1 MKLYNYFRSSASF
14 RVRIA
19 LNLKGLPYEYAVVH
33 LTRDGGQQFDP
44 AFRAIN
50 PDALIPVLDDDGR
63 TVTQSLAIIEY
74 LEETHPEPPLL
85 PGTAL
90 DRAYVR
96 SLALSIACE
105 IHPLNNLRVL
115 RYLVRDLKA
124 TDEQKNAWYRHWV
137 EQGLAAIE
145 ARLVA
150 EKQIRQVLAGRRGD
164 ARGRRHRSPD
174 IQREAVRLSARP
186 CADRHGDL
194 RSLHGTAGIRRR
206 AARAPARRRMSF
218 RTGRLRA

>member
-63 TVTQSLAIIEY
+63 TLTQSLAIMEY

-85 PGTAL
+85 PGTPL

-96 SLALSIACE
+96 SIALAIACE

-115 RYLVRDLKA
+115 RYLVRDLKVS
-124 TDEQKNAWYRHWV
+124 DEQKNAWYRHWV
-137 EQGLAAIE
+137 EQGLASIE

-150 EKQIRQVLAGRRGD
+150 ERKSGRYALGD
-164 ARGRRHRSPD
+164 AVTLADVVIVPQIFNAKRFDCRLDHVPTVMGIFDRCMELPAF
-174 IQREAVRLSARP
+174 IEAQ
-186 CADRHGDL
+186 
-194 RSLHGTAGIRRR
+194 
-206 AARAPARRRMSF
+206 PARQPD
-218 RTGRLRA
+218 AE